1 MTTAFTVAGICLLA
15 IYSVYF
21 LLNRRISNILESEK
35 ILSRVD
41 EEVNSLILEL
51 NQTTERNILLVEDR
65 IKKLTALM
73 EDADKT
79 VLRLNRELN
88 RKKEETEGYSH
99 LSKMRKIPPP
109 VDEKVR
115 EPENSDENL
124 SEKNRI
130 LEMYNRGMAPELI
143 ASRTGTSIG
152 EVELIITLNSR
163 KG

>member
-1 MTTAFTVAGICLLA
+1 MTLAFTVTGICLLA

-21 LLNRRISNILESEK
+21 LLNRKISQILDSEK

-41 EEVNSLILEL
+41 DEINSLILEL

-65 IKKLTALM
+65 IKTLSSLIK
-73 EDADKT
+73 DSDKSII
-79 VLRLNRELN
+79 RLNKELSRPLVEPLN
-88 RKKEETEGYSH
+88 YSH
-99 LSKMRKIPPP
+99 LSKKKNFIL
-109 VDEKVR
+109 
-115 EPENSDENL
+115 PENELVKDKGESDENL

-130 LEMYNRGMAPELI
+130 LELFYKGFSAEVI
-143 ASRTGTSIG
+143 ASKTGASIG